1 MMDEKEELKQELQQK
16 LEWVQY
22 RQRMLVIMEG
32 KLLQMREITEQA
44 KQGNL
49 SSEEMETLNAKIN
62 NLASQINAID
72 SESRGTEDKK

>member
-1 MMDEKEELKQELQQK
+1 
-16 LEWVQY
+16 
-22 RQRMLVIMEG
+22 
-32 KLLQMREITEQA
+32 MREITEQA